1 MSIVNELT
9 TMMNN
14 KGWSQAQAVRGIGV
28 STAVINQFLQNK
40 YNGDVNA
47 VEEKVRQFLSREQ
60 ERDKSRRIKPV
71 YVDTLMARKGR
82 DVIRMAHMDS
92 DINVIY
98 GDAGMGK
105 TMIIRQYAKE
115 NLNAVL
121 IEADPGYT
129 ARVVLEELCNK
140 LGLSKRGNMHELSES
155 IIQNLRDS
163 GRIILVDEAE
173 NLPYRALETLR
184 RIHDKS
190 GVGIVLAGMPR
201 LILNLKG
208 KRGEYK
214 QLYSR
219 VGFALRMGESLPEDD
234 ITNMITTM
242 LPEASEPEV
251 LNALYKACK
260 GNARRLF
267 KFLRGISNGSQ
278 ISGQPIDVQMV
289 HEFSEMLIN

>member
-9 TMMNN
+9 TMMHN
-14 KGWSQAQAVRGIGV
+14 KGWSQAQAARGIGV

-47 VEEKVRQFLSREQ
+47 VEEKVRQFILREQ

-71 YVDTLMARKGR
+71 YVATLMARKGR
-82 DVIRMAHMDS
+82 DVIRMAHMDG

-105 TMIIRQYAKE
+105 TMIMRQYAKE
-115 NLNAVL
+115 HLDAVL

-140 LGLSKRGNMHELSES
+140 LGLGKRGNMHELSEA
-155 IIQNLRDS
+155 IIQTLRDS

-219 VGFALRMGESLPEDD
+219 VGFALRMGEALPEDD

-289 HEFSEMLIN
+289 NEFSEMLIN

>member
-14 KGWSQAQAVRGIGV
+14 KGWSQAQAARGIGV

-47 VEEKVRQFLSREQ
+47 VEEKVCQFISREQ

-251 LNALYKACK
+251 LSALYKACK

>member
-9 TMMNN
+9 TMMSN
-14 KGWSQAQAVRGIGV
+14 KGWSQAQAARGIGV

>member
-14 KGWSQAQAVRGIGV
+14 KGWSQAQAARGIGV

>member
-14 KGWSQAQAVRGIGV
+14 KGWSQAQAARGIGV

-47 VEEKVRQFLSREQ
+47 VEEKVRQFISREQ

-71 YVDTLMARKGR
+71 YVATLMARKGR
-82 DVIRMAHMDS
+82 DVIRMAHMDG

-105 TMIIRQYAKE
+105 TMIMRQYAKE
-115 NLNAVL
+115 HLDAVL

-140 LGLSKRGNMHELSES
+140 LGLSKRGNMHELSEA
-155 IIQNLRDS
+155 IIQTLRDS

-219 VGFALRMGESLPEDD
+219 VGFALRMGETLPEDD

>member
-14 KGWSQAQAVRGIGV
+14 KGWSQAQAARGIGV

-47 VEEKVRQFLSREQ
+47 VEEKVRQFISREQ

>member
-14 KGWSQAQAVRGIGV
+14 KGWSQAQAARGIGV

-47 VEEKVRQFLSREQ
+47 VEEKVRQFILREQ

-105 TMIIRQYAKE
+105 TMIVRQYAKE
-115 NLNAVL
+115 HLDAVL

-289 HEFSEMLIN
+289 HEFSDMLIN

>member
-9 TMMNN
+9 TMMSN
-14 KGWSQAQAVRGIGV
+14 KGWSQAQAARGIGV

-47 VEEKVRQFLSREQ
+47 VEEKVRQFLSREL

-140 LGLSKRGNMHELSES
+140 LGISKRGNMHELSES

>member
-14 KGWSQAQAVRGIGV
+14 KGWSQAQAARGIGV

-47 VEEKVRQFLSREQ
+47 VEEKVRQFILREQ

-105 TMIIRQYAKE
+105 TMIVRQYAKE
-115 NLNAVL
+115 HLDAVL

-140 LGLSKRGNMHELSES
+140 LGLSKRGNMHELSEA
-155 IIQNLRDS
+155 IIQTLRDS

-190 GVGIVLAGMPR
+190 GVGIVLVGMPR

>member
-1 MSIVNELT
+1 MSIVNELIM
-9 TMMNN
+9 MMNN
-14 KGWSQAQAVRGIGV
+14 KGWSQAQAARGIGV

-47 VEEKVRQFLSREQ
+47 VEEKVRQFILREQ

-105 TMIIRQYAKE
+105 TMIVRQYAKE
-115 NLNAVL
+115 HLDAVL

-190 GVGIVLAGMPR
+190 GVGIVLVGMPR

>member
-9 TMMNN
+9 ILMNS
-14 KGWSQAQAVRGIGV
+14 KGWSQAQVARGIGYG
-28 STAVINQFLQNK
+28 TAVINQFLQNK
-40 YNGDVNA
+40 YTGDVNA
-47 VEEKVRQFLSREQ
+47 VEEKVRQFILREQ

-71 YVDTLMARKGR
+71 YVSTLMARRGR
-82 DVIRMAHMDS
+82 DVIRMAHIDGE
-92 DINVIY
+92 INVIE

-105 TMIIRQYAKE
+105 TMIVRQYAKE
-115 NLNAVL
+115 HSDAVL

-129 ARVVLEELCNK
+129 ARVVLEELCSK
-140 LGLSKRGNMHELSES
+140 LGLNKRGNMHELSES
-155 IIQNLRDS
+155 IIHALRDS

-201 LILNLKG
+201 LIINLKG

-219 VGFALRMGESLPEDD
+219 VGFALRMGESLSEED

-242 LPEASEPEV
+242 LPEAAKPEV
-251 LNALYKACK
+251 LKALYKACK

-267 KFLRGISNGSQ
+267 KFLRGVSNGSQ

>member
-14 KGWSQAQAVRGIGV
+14 KGWSQAQAARGIGV

-47 VEEKVRQFLSREQ
+47 VEEKVRQFISREQ

-155 IIQNLRDS
+155 IIQTLRDS

-251 LNALYKACK
+251 LSALYKACK

>member
-14 KGWSQAQAVRGIGV
+14 KGWSQAQAARGIGV

-47 VEEKVRQFLSREQ
+47 VEEKVRQFILREQ

-105 TMIIRQYAKE
+105 TMIVRQYAKE
-115 NLNAVL
+115 HLDAVL

-190 GVGIVLAGMPR
+190 GIGIVLVGMPR

>member
-1 MSIVNELT
+1 MSIINELT
-9 TMMNN
+9 TMMHN
-14 KGWSQAQAVRGIGV
+14 KGWSQAQAARGIGV

-47 VEEKVRQFLSREQ
+47 VEEKVRQFILREQ

-71 YVDTLMARKGR
+71 YVATLMARKGR
-82 DVIRMAHMDS
+82 DVIRMAHMDG

-105 TMIIRQYAKE
+105 TMIMRQYAKE
-115 NLNAVL
+115 HLDAVL

-129 ARVVLEELCNK
+129 ARVVLEELCSK
-140 LGLSKRGNMHELSES
+140 LGLSKRGNMHELSEA
-155 IIQNLRDS
+155 IIQTLRDS

-219 VGFALRMGESLPEDD
+219 VGFALRMGEALPEDD

>member
-14 KGWSQAQAVRGIGV
+14 KGWSQAQAARGIGV

-47 VEEKVRQFLSREQ
+47 VEEKVRQFILREQ

-105 TMIIRQYAKE
+105 TMIVRQYAKE
-115 NLNAVL
+115 HLDAVL

-140 LGLSKRGNMHELSES
+140 LGLSKRGNMHELSEA
-155 IIQNLRDS
+155 IIQALRDS

-190 GVGIVLAGMPR
+190 GVGIVLVGMPR

>member
-14 KGWSQAQAVRGIGV
+14 KGWSQAQAARGIGV

-47 VEEKVRQFLSREQ
+47 VEEKVRQFISREQ

-278 ISGQPIDVQMV
+278 ISGQPIDV
-289 HEFSEMLIN
+289 

>member
-1 MSIVNELT
+1 
-9 TMMNN
+9 
-14 KGWSQAQAVRGIGV
+14 
-28 STAVINQFLQNK
+28 
-40 YNGDVNA
+40 
-47 VEEKVRQFLSREQ
+47 
-60 ERDKSRRIKPV
+60 PV

-163 GRIILVDEAE
+163 GRIILVDEA
-173 NLPYRALETLR
+173 
-184 RIHDKS
+184 
-190 GVGIVLAGMPR
+190 
-201 LILNLKG
+201 
-208 KRGEYK
+208 
-214 QLYSR
+214 
-219 VGFALRMGESLPEDD
+219 
-234 ITNMITTM
+234 
-242 LPEASEPEV
+242 
-251 LNALYKACK
+251 
-260 GNARRLF
+260 
-267 KFLRGISNGSQ
+267 
-278 ISGQPIDVQMV
+278 
-289 HEFSEMLIN
+289 

>member
-1 MSIVNELT
+1 
-9 TMMNN
+9 
-14 KGWSQAQAVRGIGV
+14 
-28 STAVINQFLQNK
+28 
-40 YNGDVNA
+40 
-47 VEEKVRQFLSREQ
+47 
-60 ERDKSRRIKPV
+60 
-71 YVDTLMARKGR
+71 
-82 DVIRMAHMDS
+82 
-92 DINVIY
+92 
-98 GDAGMGK
+98 
-105 TMIIRQYAKE
+105 
-115 NLNAVL
+115 
-121 IEADPGYT
+121 
-129 ARVVLEELCNK
+129 
-140 LGLSKRGNMHELSES
+140 
-155 IIQNLRDS
+155 
-163 GRIILVDEAE
+163 
-173 NLPYRALETLR
+173 
-184 RIHDKS
+184 DKS

>member
-9 TMMNN
+9 TMMNT
-14 KGWSQAQAVRGIGV
+14 KGWSQAQAARGIGV

-47 VEEKVRQFLSREQ
+47 VEEKVRQFILREQ

-105 TMIIRQYAKE
+105 TMIVRQYAKE
-115 NLNAVL
+115 HLDAVL

-190 GVGIVLAGMPR
+190 GVGIVLVGMPR

>member
-14 KGWSQAQAVRGIGV
+14 KGWSQAQAARGIGV

-47 VEEKVRQFLSREQ
+47 VEEKVRQFLSREL

-98 GDAGMGK
+98 GNAGMGK

>member
-14 KGWSQAQAVRGIGV
+14 KGWSQAQAARGIGV

-47 VEEKVRQFLSREQ
+47 VEEKVRQFISREQ

-278 ISGQPIDVQMV
+278 ISGQPIDVHMV

>member
-14 KGWSQAQAVRGIGV
+14 KGWSQAQAARGIGV

-47 VEEKVRQFLSREQ
+47 VEEKVRQFISREQ
-60 ERDKSRRIKPV
+60 ERDKSRRIKSV

>member
-14 KGWSQAQAVRGIGV
+14 KGWSQAQAARGIGV

-47 VEEKVRQFLSREQ
+47 VEEKVRQFISREQ
-60 ERDKSRRIKPV
+60 ERDKSRRIKSV
-71 YVDTLMARKGR
+71 YVATLMARKGR
-82 DVIRMAHMDS
+82 DVIRMAHMDG

-105 TMIIRQYAKE
+105 TMIMRQYAKE
-115 NLNAVL
+115 HLDAVL

-140 LGLSKRGNMHELSES
+140 LGLSKRGNMHELSEA
-155 IIQNLRDS
+155 IIQTLRDS

-219 VGFALRMGESLPEDD
+219 VGFALRMGEALPEDD

>member
-14 KGWSQAQAVRGIGV
+14 KGWSQAQAARGIGV

-47 VEEKVRQFLSREQ
+47 VEEKVRQFISREQ

-219 VGFALRMGESLPEDD
+219 VGFALRMGEALPEDD

>member
-9 TMMNN
+9 TMMSN
-14 KGWSQAQAVRGIGV
+14 KGWSQAQAARGIGV

-47 VEEKVRQFLSREQ
+47 VEEKVRQFLSREL